1 MPWSSS
7 MPSLSPL
14 YHQHH
19 HNNHHHHWR
28 HGPISSSSSSSSL
41 LGRYDLFVALVII
54 LLCLPGEDEQ
64 CSALYV
70 GPALMP
76 HSNLQ
81 QHYNNKN
88 QHHRTVQGVPTLATL
103 LRIQGTT
110 STTRT
115 GTTSSFVASHRG
127 TISLQAQKSSFN
139 LDSSF
144 SSSSSVFSFED
155 MKELDTRLAS
165 WMETAPESLLDFY
178 EPHLLSFSVK
188 PGGSVNRLSI
198 TSTCYAVLALLQ
210 SSSSSSSSPSTSSF
224 SSSWSMEDDDET
236 SENGSTATTTT
247 TTTSQRP
254 KLKSILQALLHSEWR
269 KEDLFQVSLLTYT
282 LLYAAPNRTALIE
295 GMLLQDINTNTEN
308 DSDDENDK
316 VNYNTTDDDSAILQR
331 LVSLVLAARPQRRLG
346 SSQQIFSDYIQFQC
360 CRVYALLRDT
370 LQKLPSSDPG
380 SSVSSQ
386 RQRRRRQELEVQV
399 TLSLTRCAETSL
411 NELCRQ
417 LAYRSAGDTTS
428 FDVVR
433 LAYSLLSYVKS
444 TQSLSG
450 SSSSSSS
457 SSTMLQGRELTQSSV
472 VMRNI
477 ILNESSSGAGGEKD
491 STSTTSTTTVV
502 ESIPPLN
509 RQLVTAAVQA
519 FFDEQSSKD
528 GLWPQGQPIYKSFRR
543 QGRNVGNA
551 FVFSLDTVGSLLE
564 ALSPEEVRPHLPA
577 LERALQWIETHQL
590 VEVIPERCDDDKTT
604 PSTSSFQCYGKP
616 LRGWSSPHL
625 SLGSGPQSWSTAQ
638 VVTCLTRMKSTVRK
652 LMHTDVLE
660 EFQGIKVSQK
670 GQRPESWNRLL
681 DSDLGRRQKK
691 TSSSSSGEGGDC
703 RTIKSVLDE
712 RVCRPFASESTS
724 IFNPSFGAAYSTIL
738 FGPPGTAKT
747 TICEAL
753 AERMGWDFVV
763 IDTTAFLADG
773 LTNVASRI
781 RYVFRRLMALT
792 ECVIL
797 FDEIEE
803 FCLDRE
809 TPGLSMESRMLTT
822 AMLTAIN
829 DLRRTKRS
837 VFFVATN
844 RLRAFDSAI
853 IRPGRFDLQLFVGTP
868 NLESRVVLFRQALR
882 DVNVRDPTVTEQVV
896 TTYRSFLNSVWSL
909 DEDAMYMNYLEGRQF
924 ATLAANLVV
933 MATPVMASSGGG
945 GDVTTTTTTTTPP
958 ILQTEEL
965 HTILKQQAAVMTVRG
980 SVREEYIASM
990 ELSRL

>member
-1 MPWSSS
+1 MMIAMSSS
-7 MPSLSPL
+7 TSSSSSSSSSSPALVGRYKLFIAWINIIIVLLLCLPGEEGQCSAFYLGPRVLPHPTTRQQQQQQQQQHCNNNNMAPTRTTSSVVVVVVASSSSSHRWGRRRRMISSLQAH
-14 YHQHH
+14 HQKSSSSSSTMDQTSSSF
-19 HNNHHHHWR
+19 
-28 HGPISSSSSSSSL
+28 SSSSSSSSL
-41 LGRYDLFVALVII
+41 
-54 LLCLPGEDEQ
+54 
-64 CSALYV
+64 
-70 GPALMP
+70 
-76 HSNLQ
+76 
-81 QHYNNKN
+81 
-88 QHHRTVQGVPTLATL
+88 
-103 LRIQGTT
+103 
-110 STTRT
+110 
-115 GTTSSFVASHRG
+115 
-127 TISLQAQKSSFN
+127 
-139 LDSSF
+139 
-144 SSSSSVFSFED
+144 FSFD
-155 MKELDTRLAS
+155 DTKELDTRLAS
-165 WMETAPESLLDFY
+165 WTETAPEALLDFY

-210 SSSSSSSSPSTSSF
+210 QSSSSSSGTSSF
-224 SSSWSMEDDDET
+224 SSSWSVEDDDGDET
-236 SENGSTATTTT
+236 SETSRSPT
-247 TTTSQRP
+247 TTTSQQRP
-254 KLKSILQALLHSEWR
+254 KLQSILKALLHSEWR
-269 KEDLFQVSLLTYT
+269 QEDLFQVSLLTYT
-282 LLYAAPNRTALIE
+282 LLLAAPNRTALVE
-295 GMLLQDINTNTEN
+295 GMLSLQNDDDDDILFQKDKN
-308 DSDDENDK
+308 DHDNDDDNDNHPNNNNK
-316 VNYNTTDDDSAILQR
+316 KKTDSAILQR

-370 LQKLPSSDPG
+370 LQQLQPSSNDDPG
-380 SSVSSQ
+380 SSVQ
-386 RQRRRRQELEVQV
+386 RRQERKQDLEYQV

-428 FDVVR
+428 FDVIR

-450 SSSSSSS
+450 SS
-457 SSTMLQGRELTQSSV
+457 TRLLLQGRELTQSSV
-472 VMRNI
+472 VMQNV
-477 ILNESSSGAGGEKD
+477 ILNENNGGGGGGNG
-491 STSTTSTTTVV
+491 STTTTTTTTVV

-519 FFDEQSSKD
+519 FFDEQSNKD
-528 GLWPQGQPIYKSFRR
+528 GLWAQGQPIYKSFRR

-590 VEVIPERCDDDKTT
+590 VEVIPERCDDDINDKTT
-604 PSTSSFQCYGKP
+604 STTTSSSSSFQCYGKP

-681 DSDLGRRQKK
+681 DSDLGRR
-691 TSSSSSGEGGDC
+691 EGGDGC

-712 RVCRPFASESTS
+712 RVCRPFASDSTS
-724 IFNPSFGAAYSTIL
+724 IYNPSFGAAYSTIL

-882 DVNVRDPTVTEQVV
+882 DVNV
-896 TTYRSFLNSVWSL
+896 
-909 DEDAMYMNYLEGRQF
+909 
-924 ATLAANLVV
+924 
-933 MATPVMASSGGG
+933 
-945 GDVTTTTTTTTPP
+945 
-958 ILQTEEL
+958 
-965 HTILKQQAAVMTVRG
+965 
-980 SVREEYIASM
+980 
-990 ELSRL
+990 